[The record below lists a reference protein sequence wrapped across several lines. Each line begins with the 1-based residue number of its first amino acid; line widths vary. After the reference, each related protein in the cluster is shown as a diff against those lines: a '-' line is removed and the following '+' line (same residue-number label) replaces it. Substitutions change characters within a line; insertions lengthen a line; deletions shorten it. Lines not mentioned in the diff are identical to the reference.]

1 MKRQGDAISTNRDEE
16 TLELCRSNATVRW
29 HDRGKAE
36 FDLDAGTS
44 YANVCLLSVIRK

>member
-16 TLELCRSNATVRW
+16 MLRLCRSNATVRW
-29 HDRGKAE
+29 HVRGTAE
-36 FDLDAGTS
+36 FDLDAGMI

>member
-16 TLELCRSNATVRW
+16 TLQHWRSNVTLRW
-29 HDRGKAE
+29 HDRGRAE